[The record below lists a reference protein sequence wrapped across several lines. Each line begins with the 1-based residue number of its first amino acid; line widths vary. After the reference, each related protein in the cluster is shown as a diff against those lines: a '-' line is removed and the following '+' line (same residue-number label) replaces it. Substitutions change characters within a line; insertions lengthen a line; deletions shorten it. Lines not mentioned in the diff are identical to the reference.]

1 MQKTTKVE
9 QVDLK
14 TTTVEQETKEELVKL
29 ETSSAEPKQT
39 TQ

>member
-14 TTTVEQETKEELVKL
+14 TTTVEQETKVELVKL
-29 ETSSAEPKQT
+29 ETSSAEPKKM